1 MLSSRSSWA
10 LLFII
15 GLMFFIANPLL
26 ITTHSLQLGLQE
38 PRRQTMPASKTTV
51 DDVVRVLLK
60 HLDAATLK
68 KVVRDL
74 LDVKGTASFEKT
86 IATLWNRVKDLS

>member
-1 MLSSRSSWA
+1 
-10 LLFII
+10 
-15 GLMFFIANPLL
+15 
-26 ITTHSLQLGLQE
+26 
-38 PRRQTMPASKTTV
+38 MPASKTTV